1 MPRLNLLLVAAL
13 LAANLPAEAA
23 PKSRFSSGPGWS
35 ALNASRAYTAI
46 PLASDDSVNPM
57 RGYYRWQ
64 NQELVP
70 QSAPAKESY
79 RRYFWKD
86 VETAAGQ
93 YNFSAILADLA
104 AAKSQGRKFAF
115 RLRMMA
121 GYDDNQLYAP
131 AYIVNHASCAAGCG
145 FWADTDA
152 TVPGLTFIPDWNDPW
167 LQQRSRAM
175 LAALAAALGP
185 DNPDIAWID
194 VGMYGQ
200 YGEWAVR
207 SSAYANPPAGISAA
221 TNASKREF
229 ARMHFDAFPN
239 QQHVMFIPYSNKDA
253 MTYGM
258 LEQTITSK
266 PVGLRADCLSRQGY
280 FDQWTNRPAEW
291 AAFANQWQKAP
302 VVSEFC
308 PFTSGDPQNNPA
320 TARQQAA
327 AFHVSLVSNGN
338 FQTHLPDAQ
347 RWPGLTPAEQND
359 LLMLGRESG
368 YRYAVASS
376 TVNLTSDGALTLT
389 TQLRNDGSAPAYEAW
404 TVKAELVNGAGAVV
418 WSAPTAAN
426 LKSLIGGGTS
436 AAWQNSWTLPALPAG
451 DYTLRLVARDNS
463 ASPRAPLKW
472 TITERDA
479 DGTLSVATLRR
490 L

>member
-1 MPRLNLLLVAAL
+1 MPRLNILLAAAL
-13 LAANLPAEAA
+13 LAANAPALAA
-23 PKSRFSSGPGWS
+23 PKSLTSAGWT
-35 ALNASRAYTAI
+35 ALNASRSYSAI
-46 PLASDDSVNPM
+46 PLASDDTINPL

-70 QSAPAKESY
+70 QAGPARDAY
-79 RRYFWKD
+79 RRYYWKD
-86 VETAAGQ
+86 VETAQGQ
-93 YNFSAILADLA
+93 YNFSAILNDLA

-131 AYIVNHASCAAGCG
+131 AYIVNHASCTAGCG

-152 TVPGLTFIPDWNDPW
+152 ATAGLTFIPDWNDAW
-167 LQQRSRAM
+167 LQQRARAM

-207 SSAYANPPAGISAA
+207 SSAYASPPAGITPAS
-221 TNASKREF
+221 NASKREF

-266 PVGLRADCLSRQGY
+266 PVGLRADCLSRYGY

-291 AAFANQWQKAP
+291 AAFASQWQKAP

-308 PFTSGDPQNNPA
+308 PFTSGDPQDNPA

-327 AFHVSLVSNGN
+327 LFHVSLVSNGN
-338 FQTHLPDAQ
+338 FQTQLPDAQ
-347 RWPGLTPAEQND
+347 RWPGLTAAEQND

-376 TVNLTSDGALTLT
+376 TVNLTSAGVLTLT

-404 TVKAELVNGAGAVV
+404 TVNAELVNSAGAVV

-426 LKSLIGGGTS
+426 LKSLAGGGTS
-436 AAWQNSWTLPALPAG
+436 AAWQNSWTLPALPVG
-451 DYTLRLVARDNS
+451 DYTLRLAARDGS

-472 TITERDA
+472 TIHERAA
-479 DGTLSVATLRR
+479 DGTLAVATLKRR
-490 L
+490 